1 MGGVLHGDINNN
13 TIIIVEMSDGDSKGA
28 LVDFDLPYSITTPPQ
43 RNRPYY
49 WRPPGV

>member
-1 MGGVLHGDINNN
+1 
-13 TIIIVEMSDGDSKGA
+13 MSDGDSKGA
-28 LVDFDLPYSITTPPQ
+28 LVDFDLPYSITAVRKLGDPDKAAPRPQ